1 MANSDDFLW
10 FLWNFAIAN
19 KSLTKLSYDAN
30 TMVQN
35 IAIVRE
41 LFGFE
46 QYSAVLIWYAPV
58 RLFETV
64 LCEALWFIWR
74 VDAISIDAAN
84 PLP

>member
-1 MANSDDFLW
+1 
-10 FLWNFAIAN
+10 
-19 KSLTKLSYDAN
+19 
-30 TMVQN
+30 MVQN